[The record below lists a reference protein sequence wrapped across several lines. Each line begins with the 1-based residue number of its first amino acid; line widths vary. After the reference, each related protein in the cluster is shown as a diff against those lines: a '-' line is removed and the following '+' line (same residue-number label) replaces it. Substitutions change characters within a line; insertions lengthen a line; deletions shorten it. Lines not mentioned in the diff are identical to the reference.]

1 LKKRQGTLEYM
12 PLEKLIKANYYANTK
27 SDVYSLG
34 VIFFKMIT
42 GRHPYVFQQ
51 YENDQ
56 DFIDQLKLANLRPP
70 ISVKSR
76 MSLAMLHLFDLII
89 RMVTKSESE
98 RVNFDEIYSFI
109 KEESMFLSFAENSQS
124 TNKILETQ

>member
-1 LKKRQGTLEYM
+1 MKKRQGTLEYM

-42 GRHPYVFQQ
+42 GRHPYAFHQ
-51 YENDQ
+51 YENEQ

-70 ISVKSR
+70 ISAKSR

>member
-1 LKKRQGTLEYM
+1 MKKRQGTLEYM
-12 PLEKLIKANYYANTK
+12 PLEKLIKANYFANTK

-42 GRHPYVFQQ
+42 GRHPYVFHQ

-70 ISVKSR
+70 ISAKSR

-89 RMVTKSESE
+89 RMVAKSE
-98 RVNFDEIYSFI
+98 
-109 KEESMFLSFAENSQS
+109 
-124 TNKILETQ
+124 